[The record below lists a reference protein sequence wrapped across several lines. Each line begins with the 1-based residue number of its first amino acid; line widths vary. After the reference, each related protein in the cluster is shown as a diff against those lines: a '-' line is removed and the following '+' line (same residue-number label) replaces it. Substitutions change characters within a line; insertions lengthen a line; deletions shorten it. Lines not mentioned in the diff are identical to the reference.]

1 MKTYVKP
8 ELEIVEFV
16 TENITSFEQ
25 SVISDTHGDSG
36 L

>member
-16 TENITSFEQ
+16 TENITSYEQ
-25 SVISDTHGDSG
+25 GHVSNPDDGG